1 MVMSFTIR
9 YCDIELEH
17 YLQILVNKYEKFA
30 QGMLRVL
37 DMIPQI
43 TFPILLINKLILL
56 GSSYSHVSGEII
68 LNLNFEVVLSKL

>member
-30 QGMLRVL
+30 QGIAGSLRYASSNYFSNIIDKQIYYTLKLSVMLVGK
-37 DMIPQI
+37 QE
-43 TFPILLINKLILL
+43 K
-56 GSSYSHVSGEII
+56 
-68 LNLNFEVVLSKL
+68 NFEVVFSKL